1 MNHMNG
7 RRCLARLALAALL
20 LTASV
25 APSPAQQPDAETI
38 NIPALIRE
46 VAVSERANNRNFAE
60 YTYTSEVT
68 EAELKDG
75 KIVKESVTVYE
86 VYPQFG
92 EAVKRVVSR
101 NGNALSAAEA
111 ERETKRV
118 VKELERAERDQQK
131 RREAAAKRAASGGT
145 GQSAPAPD
153 TSAVPFFGPEW
164 AISFRSGLSSGEVAF
179 SLWHFLNA
187 GEFSNP
193 RRVRFHERDAI
204 LLDFHPRAGYTP
216 ARDALKP
223 YAKLT
228 GRIWID
234 AADKNIIRLEAWPVP
249 APGPPRKKEDAPP
262 AAPDN
267 PAVVIEQTRLPDGR
281 WKESLVRLNTY
292 GDRDLFNHVARDFT
306 EQMTDFKRFTT
317 KTDDA
322 KVDAPPPPPEH

>member
-1 MNHMNG
+1 MSRMSSG
-7 RRCLARLALAALL
+7 RFGARLALAMLL
-20 LTASV
+20 LATSV
-25 APSPAQQPDAETI
+25 PPSLSQQPSAEAMD
-38 NIPALIRE
+38 IPALIRE

-68 EAELKDG
+68 EAELKGG

-101 NGNALSAAEA
+101 NGNALPAAEA
-111 ERETKRV
+111 ERESKRV
-118 VKELERAERDQQK
+118 VKELERAEREQQK
-131 RREAAAKRAASGGT
+131 RREAAAKRAASQGA

-153 TSAVPFFGPEW
+153 PSAVPYFGPEW
-164 AISFRSGLSSGEVAF
+164 GFSFRDGLKSGEFAF
-179 SLWHFLNA
+179 SLWHFLSA
-187 GEFSNP
+187 GEFGNP
-193 RRVRFHERDAI
+193 RRVRLHERDAI
-204 LLDFHPRAGYTP
+204 LLDFRPRAAYAP

-249 APGPPRKKEDAPP
+249 GTPRKKEDAPP

-267 PAVVIEQTRLPDGR
+267 PAVVIEQARQPDGR
-281 WKESLVRLNTY
+281 WKESLIRLNTY
-292 GDRDLFNHVARDFT
+292 GDRELFNGLARDFT
-306 EQMTDFKRFTT
+306 ERMTDFKRFTT
-317 KTDDA
+317 KTGDA
-322 KVDAPPPPPEH
+322 KVDAPPPEPEY